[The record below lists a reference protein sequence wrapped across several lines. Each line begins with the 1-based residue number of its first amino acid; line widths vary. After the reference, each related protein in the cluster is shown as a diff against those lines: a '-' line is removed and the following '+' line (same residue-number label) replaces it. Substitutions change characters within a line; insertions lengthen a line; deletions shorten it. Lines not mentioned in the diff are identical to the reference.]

1 MKLGARSVPYDIFHH
16 QLVPDETPLQ
26 NSYERFETN
35 HQWTNQNMYSAL
47 LGGQLQ
53 TQVVV
58 LGLAFIL
65 FLQSLNFLINY
76 SKAGLDS
83 MFSLSI
89 YFAQLLKQLT
99 TLLVRVRISR
109 IELVVD
115 VVIDFSC
122 FFQPFYP
129 SLIDQINLP
138 ARLYLP
144 LKKEKSEQND
154 ALNSG

>member
-1 MKLGARSVPYDIFHH
+1 
-16 QLVPDETPLQ
+16 
-26 NSYERFETN
+26 
-35 HQWTNQNMYSAL
+35 MYSAL